1 MVELHHHPFC
11 PHSRFVRLVL
21 GEYGADFNLIDEK
34 VWERREDFLIMNP
47 AGTTPVLVQEA
58 GPAVPGAA
66 IIAEYIDETRGL
78 SAGDARLLPEDI
90 AARVEVRRLA
100 AWFNDKFFAEVSEP
114 LVMERIYRRHM
125 PTDQGG
131 GPPDT
136 GAMRAARS
144 NIRYH
149 LAYIGWLMGARTWL
163 AGDRLSYADLA
174 AAAHLSVVDYLGDV
188 PWEENEAAKIWY
200 ARVKSRPSFRPLLS
214 DAVPGVAP
222 AASYTNLDF

>member
-1 MVELHHHPFC
+1 MVNLHHHPFC

-21 GEYGADFNLIDEK
+21 GEYGADINLIDEK

-47 AGTTPVLVQEA
+47 AGTTPVLVEPA
-58 GPAVPGAA
+58 GPPVPGAA

-78 SAGDARLLPEDI
+78 SAGDARLLPPDVET
-90 AARVEVRRLA
+90 RVEVRRLA

-114 LVMERIYRRHM
+114 LVTERIYRRHM
-125 PTDQGG
+125 PADQGG

-136 GAMRAARS
+136 AAMRAARS

-222 AASYTNLDF
+222 SATYANLDF